1 MFIEDFEELT
11 KPDQAIFRTT
21 MNNILYNCFII
32 RRVYSKTT
40 HMNKINSNYL
50 FIERHF
56 ELFVDYVSYMGMDIS
71 KDDENGVIFIS
82 STDDSNRIRLD
93 GITTLIVYALRSY
106 YESKMTDNPSIN
118 QVYMDSTAIKVL
130 LKELGL
136 TSVTKRISG
145 TTIASSLR
153 TLALYNIVVIAQH
166 SFSEVNYAF
175 YILPSIRYVISNA
188 KLNVLYN
195 SIKDINDGKDTVD
208 DDAENTMFKDSDD
221 GGSEE

>member
-1 MFIEDFEELT
+1 MFIEEFEKLT
-11 KPDQAIFRTT
+11 KPDQAVFRSA
-21 MNNILYNCFII
+21 MNNVLYNCFIV
-32 RRVYSKTT
+32 RRIYSKTT
-40 HMNKINSNYL
+40 NMNKINSNYL

-82 STDDSNRIRLD
+82 STNDSNRIRLD

-106 YESKMTDNPSIN
+106 YESKISDSPSIN

-145 TTIASSLR
+145 TTIAASLR
-153 TLALYNIVVIAQH
+153 TLAQYNIVVIAQH

-175 YILPSIRYVISNA
+175 YILPSIRYVISNS

-195 SIKDINDGKDTVD
+195 SIKDINDEKETTKED
-208 DDAENTMFKDSDD
+208 DENTIFKVSKD
-221 GGSEE
+221 GGTE